1 MSEEKPRLEGKVAQ
15 IVSEREI
22 AINIGSLQGVEKGMK
37 FAVLAPSPQEVKDP
51 ETGELLDV
59 IDREKIRVEATEV
72 RERITICAT
81 YRTRYIPGGPF
92 SGIPVDPF
100 RPGREVPETLRV
112 SEAPSL
118 PLDPEDSY
126 VKVGDRIIEI
136 RKLPQE

>member
-81 YRTRYIPGGPF
+81 YRTRYIPGSASTTTIRSRF
-92 SGIPVDPF
+92 
-100 RPGREVPETLRV
+100 
-112 SEAPSL
+112 PS
-118 PLDPEDSY
+118 
-126 VKVGDRIIEI
+126 
-136 RKLPQE
+136 